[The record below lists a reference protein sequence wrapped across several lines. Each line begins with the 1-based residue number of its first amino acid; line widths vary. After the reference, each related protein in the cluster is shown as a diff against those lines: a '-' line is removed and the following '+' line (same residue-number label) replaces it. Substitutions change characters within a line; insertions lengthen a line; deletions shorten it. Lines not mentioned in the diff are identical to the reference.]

1 MGLDLGEVRIG
12 VALSDP
18 LGIISQPHT
27 VLKAASPRRD
37 AEAIR
42 GLVEQ
47 TGTQCIVV
55 GMPLNR
61 EGKPGPQAEK
71 VLAFIELLR
80 QVVPVEIVTQDERFT
95 TAAMQRVLID
105 AGVRRD
111 RRKQVIDKLAA
122 QQILQT
128 YLDRQ
133 AAAARARG
141 NR

>member
-18 LGIISQPHT
+18 LGIISQPYT

-80 QVVPVEIVTQDERFT
+80 QVVSVEIVTQDERFT

>member
-133 AAAARARG
+133 AATVRARG